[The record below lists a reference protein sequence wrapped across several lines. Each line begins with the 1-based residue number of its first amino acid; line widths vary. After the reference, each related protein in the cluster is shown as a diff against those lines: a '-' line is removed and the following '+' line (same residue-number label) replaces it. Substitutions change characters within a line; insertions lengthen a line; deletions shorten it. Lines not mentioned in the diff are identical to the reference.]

1 METNSP
7 AGSEIKLKY
16 FVFDISL
23 SNSKSISIVFLIWYV
38 NKHCFIRI
46 YFRIWY
52 SEYRYSALR
61 NSLSFFSVTRQL
73 SRLP

>member
-1 METNSP
+1 METNST

-38 NKHCFIRI
+38 N
-46 YFRIWY
+46 
-52 SEYRYSALR
+52 
-61 NSLSFFSVTRQL
+61 
-73 SRLP
+73 